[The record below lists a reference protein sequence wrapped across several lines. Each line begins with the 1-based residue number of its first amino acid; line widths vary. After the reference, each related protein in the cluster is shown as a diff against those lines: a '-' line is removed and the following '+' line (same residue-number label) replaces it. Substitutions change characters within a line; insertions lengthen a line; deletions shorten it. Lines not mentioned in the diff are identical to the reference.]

1 MGFDESWIDEAGR
14 AGLKPKPRVY
24 RGENEQKL
32 KEDMRSGAN
41 HGTKDDL
48 AQIYKNKGGIEAGKG
63 MLVEEREDDY
73 YKFI

>member
-1 MGFDESWIDEAGR
+1 MGFDESWIDEAGK

-24 RGENEQKL
+24 RGEFETKL

-48 AQIYKNKGGIEAGKG
+48 A
-63 MLVEEREDDY
+63 
-73 YKFI
+73 